1 MPLEMVP
8 LPCLGGKISLR
19 ASRLLMQRPS
29 FILLDLEAKV
39 EEKALR
45 LKTLSFFKKKNAIQ
59 LIVLFIPAQQTEM
72 YRKNCL
78 FFKKKINIK

>member
-45 LKTLSFFKKKNAIQ
+45 LKTLSFFKKKCYSVNS
-59 LIVLFIPAQQTEM
+59 LVYSSTTD
-72 YRKNCL
+72 RNV
-78 FFKKKINIK
+78 